1 MYDYTIYLSEISEY
15 KQLKLEEVERS
26 LLFRVINTYESSAY
40 KIASHIRI
48 KRLSS
53 QYKSEFPV
61 MKRLQEYKFISEV
74 QQPSLLRDS
83 IYYKLTS
90 FGLFYIFSNTLN
102 YPPQLLVYHQDR
114 SILKALLFQ
123 YLQPNTIRQCTGRFY
138 ATITQYLKDCCRVTI
153 DGLNKSKLL
162 GNIEQGLVQI
172 EQDLRQ
178 EAKILVIKLTIM
190 YNESN
195 LLADS
200 PDTTDE
206 NARLSLYELESNM
219 KTILS
224 KDNRFLEF
232 LEIIYREVSETL
244 SGL

>member
-1 MYDYTIYLSEISEY
+1 MYDYTTYLSEISGY
-15 KQLKLEEVERS
+15 KKLNLEESEKS
-26 LLFRVINTYESSAY
+26 LLFKIMNTYESSAY
-40 KIASHIRI
+40 KIASHLKI

-61 MKRLQEYKFISEV
+61 MKRLQEYKFIREV

-83 IYYKLTS
+83 IYYKLTT

-102 YPPQLLVYHQDR
+102 YSPQLLAYHQD
-114 SILKALLFQ
+114 SLILKALLFQ

-138 ATITQYLKDCCRVTI
+138 ATITQYLNDCCKITI
-153 DGLNKSKLL
+153 NGLSKFKLL
-162 GNIEQGLVQI
+162 DNIEQGLIQI
-172 EQDLRQ
+172 EQDLKQ

-195 LLADS
+195 LLAGN
-200 PDTTDE
+200 PDITDE

-224 KDNRFLEF
+224 KDSRFLEF
-232 LEIIYREVSETL
+232 LEMIYSEVSETL
-244 SGL
+244 SGF

>member
-83 IYYKLTS
+83 IYYKLTT

-102 YPPQLLVYHQDR
+102 YSPQLLVYHQDS

-138 ATITQYLKDCCRVTI
+138 AIITQYLKDCCRVTI
-153 DGLNKSKLL
+153 NGLNKSKLL

-190 YNESN
+190 YSESN

>member
-1 MYDYTIYLSEISEY
+1 MYDYTTYLSEISEY

-61 MKRLQEYKFISEV
+61 IKRLQEYKFISEV

-83 IYYKLTS
+83 IYYKLTT

-102 YPPQLLVYHQDR
+102 YPPQLLVYHQDS

-153 DGLNKSKLL
+153 NGLNKSKLL

>member
-1 MYDYTIYLSEISEY
+1 MYDYTTYLSEISEY

-26 LLFRVINTYESSAY
+26 LLFRVINTYESSAH

-83 IYYKLTS
+83 IYYKLTT

-102 YPPQLLVYHQDR
+102 YPPQLLVYHQDS

-153 DGLNKSKLL
+153 NGLNKSKLL

>member
-1 MYDYTIYLSEISEY
+1 MYDYTTYLSEISEY

-83 IYYKLTS
+83 IYYKLTT

-102 YPPQLLVYHQDR
+102 YSPQLLVYHQDS

-153 DGLNKSKLL
+153 NGLNKSKLL

-190 YNESN
+190 YSESN

>member
-1 MYDYTIYLSEISEY
+1 MYDYTTYLSEISEY

-83 IYYKLTS
+83 IYYKLTT

-102 YPPQLLVYHQDR
+102 YPPQLLVHHQDS

-153 DGLNKSKLL
+153 NGLNKSKLL

>member
-1 MYDYTIYLSEISEY
+1 
-15 KQLKLEEVERS
+15 
-26 LLFRVINTYESSAY
+26 
-40 KIASHIRI
+40 
-48 KRLSS
+48 
-53 QYKSEFPV
+53 
-61 MKRLQEYKFISEV
+61 
-74 QQPSLLRDS
+74 
-83 IYYKLTS
+83 
-90 FGLFYIFSNTLN
+90 
-102 YPPQLLVYHQDR
+102 
-114 SILKALLFQ
+114 
-123 YLQPNTIRQCTGRFY
+123 
-138 ATITQYLKDCCRVTI
+138 
-153 DGLNKSKLL
+153 
-162 GNIEQGLVQI
+162 
-172 EQDLRQ
+172 
-178 EAKILVIKLTIM
+178 M

>member
-1 MYDYTIYLSEISEY
+1 
-15 KQLKLEEVERS
+15 
-26 LLFRVINTYESSAY
+26 
-40 KIASHIRI
+40 
-48 KRLSS
+48 
-53 QYKSEFPV
+53 
-61 MKRLQEYKFISEV
+61 
-74 QQPSLLRDS
+74 
-83 IYYKLTS
+83 
-90 FGLFYIFSNTLN
+90 
-102 YPPQLLVYHQDR
+102 
-114 SILKALLFQ
+114 
-123 YLQPNTIRQCTGRFY
+123 
-138 ATITQYLKDCCRVTI
+138 
-153 DGLNKSKLL
+153 LL

-195 LLADS
+195 LLAGN

>member
-1 MYDYTIYLSEISEY
+1 MYDYTTYLSEISEY

-83 IYYKLTS
+83 IYYKLTT

-102 YPPQLLVYHQDR
+102 YPPQLLVHHQDS

-153 DGLNKSKLL
+153 NGLNKSKLL

-232 LEIIYREVSETL
+232 IEKIYREVSETL

>member
-1 MYDYTIYLSEISEY
+1 MYDYTTYLSEISEY

-61 MKRLQEYKFISEV
+61 MKRLQ
-74 QQPSLLRDS
+74 
-83 IYYKLTS
+83 YYKLTT

-102 YPPQLLVYHQDR
+102 YPPQLLVYHQDS

-153 DGLNKSKLL
+153 NGLNKSKLL
-162 GNIEQGLVQI
+162 GNIEQGLVQ
-172 EQDLRQ
+172 
-178 EAKILVIKLTIM
+178 
-190 YNESN
+190 
-195 LLADS
+195 
-200 PDTTDE
+200 
-206 NARLSLYELESNM
+206 
-219 KTILS
+219 
-224 KDNRFLEF
+224 
-232 LEIIYREVSETL
+232 
-244 SGL
+244 

>member
-1 MYDYTIYLSEISEY
+1 MYDYTTYLSEISEY

-83 IYYKLTS
+83 IYYKLTT

-102 YPPQLLVYHQDR
+102 YPPQLLVYHQDS

-153 DGLNKSKLL
+153 NGLNKSKLL

-195 LLADS
+195 LLAGS

-224 KDNRFLEF
+224 KDNRFLGF